1 MLFKYTK
8 YINIY
13 HNCYQNVGRRSKLF
27 VFKVFFTIF
36 FYVQNWVVFDYNK
49 IKHNFRLKMII
60 KFKILTLIYEI
71 YNAEI

>member
-1 MLFKYTK
+1 M
-8 YINIY
+8 
-13 HNCYQNVGRRSKLF
+13 
-27 VFKVFFTIF
+27 
-36 FYVQNWVVFDYNK
+36 FDYNK